1 MIPFLLT
8 VLILV
13 AAVLAGLALRRRARQ
28 ARRAAGLTPAQRAI
42 VAAQVPLSRVLPD
55 ALRPAFEARMVDFLA
70 QVDFTGCNGLEVTE
84 EMRLSIAAQACL
96 LIANSGAWY
105 ESLRSV
111 LIYPDAFR
119 SKLKEHD
126 GYVVTERETVRSGES
141 WSQGPVVLSWADA
154 RHGAE
159 VAHDGHNVVFHE
171 FAHQLDDLSGA
182 TDGMPDLAPGQSR
195 AEWRHVF
202 DEAYAQHLYRV
213 ENHRPTLFDPYGAEG
228 PQEFFA
234 VAVEAF
240 FETPRHIRDHAPEVY
255 AQLARFFALDPA
267 AWEPTRSDQSADLA

>member
-1 MIPFLLT
+1 MIQFLLV
-8 VLILV
+8 VLLIV
-13 AAVLAGLALRRRARQ
+13 AALLGLGALRRRARQ
-28 ARRAAGLTPAQRAI
+28 ARRAAGLSAAQRAI
-42 VAAQVPLSRVLPD
+42 VATEVPLSRALPE
-55 ALRPAFEARMVDFLA
+55 ALRPTFEARITDFLD
-70 QVDFTGCNGLEVTE
+70 QVEFTGCNGLEVTE

-105 ESLRSV
+105 ETLRSV
-111 LIYPDAFR
+111 LVYPDAFR
-119 SKLKEHD
+119 SRLKEHD

-141 WSQGPVVLSWADA
+141 WAQGPVVLSWADA
-154 RHGAE
+154 QQGAE
-159 VAHDGHNVVFHE
+159 MAHDGHNVVFHE

-202 DEAYAQHLYRV
+202 DQAYAQHVYRV
-213 ENHRPTLFDPYGAEG
+213 ENHRQTLFDPYGAEG

-240 FETPRHIRDHAPEVY
+240 FETPHHVQTHAPEVY
-255 AQLARFFALDPA
+255 DQLAQFFALDPA
-267 AWEPTRSDQSADLA
+267 SWARP

>member
-1 MIPFLLT
+1 MIEFLLV

-13 AAVLAGLALRRRARQ
+13 AALVGVLTLRRRARQ
-28 ARRAAGLTPAQRAI
+28 TRRDAGLTEAQRAI
-42 VAAQVPLSRVLPD
+42 VAEEVPLSRALP
-55 ALRPAFEARMVDFLA
+55 AEVRPAFEARMVDFLD
-70 QVDFTGCNGLEVTE
+70 QVEFTGCNGLEVTDA
-84 EMRLSIAAQACL
+84 MRLSIAAQACL

-105 ESLRSV
+105 ETLRSV
-111 LIYPDAFR
+111 LVYPDAFR
-119 SKLKEHD
+119 SKMKDHD

-141 WSQGPVVLSWADA
+141 WARGPVVLSWADA
-154 RHGAE
+154 QQGAE
-159 VAHDGHNVVFHE
+159 APHDGHNVVFHE

-182 TDGMPDLAPGQSR
+182 TDGMPDLAPGQSH

-213 ENHRPTLFDPYGAEG
+213 ENHRHTLFDPYGAEG

-240 FETPRHIRDHAPEVY
+240 FETPHRVRDHAPEVY
-255 AQLARFFALDPA
+255 DQLARFFALDPA
-267 AWEPTRSDQSADLA
+267 SWRQP